1 MAAAAPDTSAISNAQ
16 LASAGASTQNA
27 SDQLAWARGANV
39 KNTATADDAVANSL
53 KTQDQLNNNST
64 TDRSQY
70 ENSMYPALQQE
81 KNDAATYASSSKK
94 DLDVGAAQAGVAQQF
109 DAARNNS
116 TQALEGYGVN
126 PAASR
131 FGALDIGTRT
141 AQAAAQAAAGTTASN
156 NVDATARA
164 LNHQVVTDSAPL
176 ANQSTNE
183 ANAGVGAGTS
193 AVGDATSNTTT
204 GAQTMGTG
212 AQWSSLG
219 TGADAGAATTMLGTS
234 GAATNATNASTNAT
248 SVNNNATSINN
259 EATKINNAAADQNNK
274 TSSGL
279 GSALGTVVGVGS
291 MFLAKGGAVDPG
303 GATPGG
309 AVPVH
314 ASPSGGRAVDDVNAN
329 LTVGEYIV
337 PKDVVA
343 WKGQEHFQKLIDS
356 SRKQA
361 SEATARPAVGP
372 AVGGPA
378 TVQSRPQQGAIPMSR
393 AA

>member
-1 MAAAAPDTSAISNAQ
+1 VGFFDKPQAAQQAPAAPDTSAISNAQ
-16 LASAGASTQNA
+16 QATAQASTQNA
-27 SDQLAWARGANV
+27 TDALNWAKGANIA
-39 KNTATADDAVANSL
+39 NTATADTAVSGSL
-53 KTQDQLNNNST
+53 AAQNQLNNAST

-81 KNDAATYASSSKK
+81 KNDAATYASAGKK
-94 DLDVGAAQAGVAQQF
+94 DLDIGAAQSGVAQQF

-116 TQALEGYGVN
+116 TQALEAYGVN
-126 PAASR
+126 PASTR
-131 FGALDIGTRT
+131 FAALDIGTR
-141 AQAAAQAAAGTTASN
+141 ASQAAAQAAAGTTASN

-176 ANQSTNE
+176 ANQATNE
-183 ANAGVGAGTS
+183 ATAGVGAGTS
-193 AVGDATSNTTT
+193 AVGQGTTATQT
-204 GAQTMGTG
+204 GASTMGTG
-212 AQWSSLG
+212 TQW
-219 TGADAGAATTMLGTS
+219 AGVANTANS
-234 GAATNATNASTNAT
+234 GAAATQLGTAGVAND
-248 SVNNNATSINN
+248 
-259 EATKINNAAADQNNK
+259 ATKINNAAADQNNK
-274 TSSGL
+274 TSSGI
-279 GSALGTVVGVGS
+279 GSAIGTAVGVGS

-303 GATPGG
+303 DATPGG

-314 ASPSGGRAVDDVNAN
+314 ASPTGGRAVDDVKAN

-361 SEATARPAVGP
+361 SEATAKPSVGP
-372 AVGGPA
+372 AIGGPA
-378 TVQSRPQQGAIPMSR
+378 AVQSRPQGAIPMSR